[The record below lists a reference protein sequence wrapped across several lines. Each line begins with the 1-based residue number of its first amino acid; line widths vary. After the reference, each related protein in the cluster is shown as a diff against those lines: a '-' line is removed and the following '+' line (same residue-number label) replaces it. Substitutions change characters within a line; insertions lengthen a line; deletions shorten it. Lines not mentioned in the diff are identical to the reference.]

1 MKIQTGVK
9 LKDKIK
15 ANGKFEG
22 KKKKKVSSE
31 EKIKAIDFT
40 IIDLKAHIKKVEEKL
55 KFFINKQTAEIRVLE
70 KNGKWGGY
78 TGVFYVGSED
88 EKKIITTKAMKHYVE
103 YFQDVSFY
111 KNRTLGLFV
120 TNPEGKKLIKIL
132 QEGEN
137 QNEIKI

>member
-137 QNEIKI
+137 QNENKN

>member
-1 MKIQTGVK
+1 M
-9 LKDKIK
+9 
-15 ANGKFEG
+15 
-22 KKKKKVSSE
+22 
-31 EKIKAIDFT
+31 
-40 IIDLKAHIKKVEEKL
+40 
-55 KFFINKQTAEIRVLE
+55 LE

-137 QNEIKI
+137 QNENKN

>member
-9 LKDKIK
+9 LKNKIK

>member
-9 LKDKIK
+9 LKNKIK

-137 QNEIKI
+137 QNENKN

>member
-55 KFFINKQTAEIRVLE
+55 KFFIKTSYI
-70 KNGKWGGY
+70 
-78 TGVFYVGSED
+78 
-88 EKKIITTKAMKHYVE
+88 
-103 YFQDVSFY
+103 
-111 KNRTLGLFV
+111 
-120 TNPEGKKLIKIL
+120 
-132 QEGEN
+132 
-137 QNEIKI
+137 